1 MDQRKP
7 YRQKKS
13 GQRQETGKRKPGG
26 GERPRPQKPAEGQSS
41 RKMKPVGGGRARPEK
56 KAGRERP
63 RPEKPAEGQS
73 SRKMKP
79 VGGGRARPEKK
90 AGRER
95 PRPEK
100 PADGEEI
107 RLNRYIAASG
117 ICSRRDA
124 DGLITSGAITV
135 NGKVVKELG
144 SKVKEGDVVRYH
156 GVRIRNERKVYLLL
170 NKPKDYV
177 TTTDD
182 PKERK
187 TVMQLVRNACTERI
201 YPVGRLDRNSTGL
214 LLFTNDGELARKL
227 THPSSNKKK
236 IYHVFLDREVT
247 VADMDK
253 LSSGITLED
262 GFIRPDAISWVN
274 NADQSE
280 IGLEIHSGRNRI
292 VRRMFESLGYR
303 VNRLDRVYFAGLTKK
318 NLPRGKW
325 RFLTPG
331 EIRMLKTDTY
341 R

>member
-7 YRQKKS
+7 YRHKKS
-13 GQRQETGKRKPGG
+13 GQRQETGKRKP
-26 GERPRPQKPAEGQSS
+26 AEGQHSG
-41 RKMKPVGGGRARPEK
+41 KGKPVGRKQARPEK
-56 KAGRERP
+56 ASGKKQS
-63 RPEKPAEGQS
+63 RPEKATG
-73 SRKMKP
+73 
-79 VGGGRARPEKK
+79 
-90 AGRER
+90 
-95 PRPEK
+95 
-100 PADGEEI
+100 GEEI

-135 NGKVVKELG
+135 NGQVVKELG

-156 GVRIRNERKVYLLL
+156 GVRITNERKVYLLL